1 MRFIYTTK
9 NIETFLLKICIS
21 IKTWPVVFR
30 LFGESGSGK
39 TTFLKC
45 FASGRNDVLWISC
58 EELKNLVCQNLSE
71 SECNEFQFTSY
82 KYVIIE
88 NIEDLCGLGINLY
101 FSSFVDSLCRYGK
114 TVFITETREKPISL
128 SINHNVFTV
137 RFIRLRP
144 STRIIR
150 EIAKKYSI
158 AINHSEIDRILQDFN
173 SLIGLESYIQLLQD
187 E

>member
-1 MRFIYTTK
+1 MRFIYSTK
-9 NIETFLLKICIS
+9 NIETFFLKLCIS
-21 IKTWPVVFR
+21 IETRPVVYR
-30 LFGESGSGK
+30 LYGESGSGK

-71 SECNEFQFTSY
+71 FEFNEYTFSNY
-82 KYVIIE
+82 KYIIIE

-101 FSSFVDSLCRYGK
+101 FSSIVDNLCRYGK

-128 SINHNVFTV
+128 SIHHNMFTV
-137 RFIRLRP
+137 RFIRIKP
-144 STRIIR
+144 SIRIIR
-150 EIAKKYSI
+150 EIANNNK
-158 AINHSEIDRILQDFN
+158 AINRSEIDRILQDFD
-173 SLIGLESYIQLLQD
+173 SLIGLESYIQRLQD